1 MPARPGVF
9 CQPSSVIAVIPT
21 TLAAAL
27 AVNPRAR
34 SLAARRTAFTFI
46 AAG

>member
-27 AVNPRAR
+27 AVNPCAR
-34 SLAARRTAFTFI
+34 SLAASCRAFAFI